1 MTEEQKNEHITKG
14 PDHKPGDNEGKEVKG
29 SDASKEAKS
38 ESKDTE
44 SVMASIQHEVPE
56 PPSSDSEKK
65 KKGKSKLLFGVL
77 GALLVVLLAAGGLT
91 GFVYTQSPT
100 SDAVRK
106 IVNVIPY
113 PVAMVNWE
121 PVSFQEYLNERDA
134 LENYMNNAP
143 QGAQQ
148 NLSSEDVMDTL
159 LNKVAVEQYARKN
172 DIQLEQ
178 SRVDEYT
185 EQVMG
190 TGQQREQFK
199 SQLESTFGWSVEEFE
214 KRVVE
219 SVVLA
224 SQVNEWVQQNDSIQS
239 DRKQIA
245 EDALKRINEGEDF
258 NAVAEEVSGQF
269 SAAQGGDIGKVP
281 ANELPEDWRGNVE
294 DLAVGEHTDV
304 ISGSSAFLIF
314 RLNEKVEAETEE
326 GAPKLGLS
334 VVVVPKKSLQAVV
347 DAYLEDSKV
356 WKFI

>member
-14 PDHKPGDNEGKEVKG
+14 PDHKPGDDEGEEVKG
-29 SDASKEAKS
+29 SDASEEPKS
-38 ESKDTE
+38 ETKDKE
-44 SVMASIQHEVPE
+44 SVMASMEHEVPE
-56 PPSSDSEKK
+56 PPTSSGKG
-65 KKGKSKLLFGVL
+65 KKGKSKILFGVL

-100 SDAVRK
+100 GDTVRK

-239 DRKQIA
+239 DRKQVA
-245 EDALKRINEGEDF
+245 EEALGRIDAGEDF

-269 SAAQGGDIGKVP
+269 SAAQGGDIGEVP

-314 RLNEKVEAETEE
+314 QLNEKVEAETEE

-347 DAYLEDSKV
+347 DAYLEDANV